1 MNTGATFQRA
11 MDHSYHDL
19 IGKTMVDY
27 QNDLTI
33 YSKVR
38 EQHVF
43 HIKEFLSCRMY
54 GIFIN
59 PPQKNNSI
67 TYLIKPLWNIYKPPK
82 IVVFY
87 GIFINP

>member
-1 MNTGATFQRA
+1 MSFELMNTGATFQRA

-27 QNDLTI
+27 QDDLTI

-43 HIKEFLSCRMY
+43 HIKEFLSSVECME
-54 GIFIN
+54 
-59 PPQKNNSI
+59 
-67 TYLIKPLWNIYKPPK
+67 YL
-82 IVVFY
+82 
-87 GIFINP
+87 